1 MQTVSPG
8 DWVVSYSETENALRL
23 FVNGWSRE
31 AVLFRI
37 TKDNVVAVMEFLDSS
52 STEGLVLVGQPMAS
66 QEHVLVEEGDW
77 ENDDVYEPNYDSQDE
92 HLTKFYRGESQEYLL
107 KFNDPRDLT
116 ILSVSIWEHWALDH
130 LLAEA
135 VQ

>member
-1 MQTVSPG
+1 MQTVAPG
-8 DWVVSYSETENALRL
+8 DWVVSYSEPENALRL

-37 TKDNVVAVMEFLDSS
+37 TKDNVVPVMEFLDGSS
-52 STEGLVLVGQPMAS
+52 PEGLVLLGQPMVS

-77 ENDDVYEPNYDSQDE
+77 ETDDFYAPNYDSQDE
-92 HLTKFYRGESQEYLL
+92 TLTKFYRGEPQEYLL
-107 KFNDPRDLT
+107 KFNDSRDLAM
-116 ILSVSIWEHWALDH
+116 LSVSVWEHWALDH

-135 VQ
+135 VS